1 MHPIPFDVYSKKIRD
16 VSTIKQS
23 GRVVQIVG
31 LIVESIGPAVSIG
44 DLCRIESPETG
55 ERIPA
60 EVVGFRDSRI
70 LLMPFGSISG
80 ITPGSIVISTG
91 EKLRIPVGNQL
102 IGRVI
107 GGLGEAL
114 DGKGPVLCPEMRSI
128 EGKSIPAMQRKRIK
142 EPIRTG
148 IKAIDMMAAVGQGQ
162 RMGIFAGSGVGK
174 SVMMGM
180 IARGSTADI
189 NVIALVGERGREVRE
204 FIEKDL
210 GEEGLKRSI
219 VLAVTSDQPALIR
232 IKGAFAA
239 TAIAEYFRD
248 QGKNVMLL
256 MDSITRIAIAQREI
270 GLAVGEPPATKGYTP
285 SVFAMLPKLL
295 ERAGASEKGSITGL
309 YTVLV
314 EGDDFNEPISDAVRS
329 IIDGHVALSRR
340 LASMNQY
347 PAVDVLDSVS
357 RLMIDICD
365 EEHIKLAGDVRKIYA
380 TYRESEDLINIG
392 AYNKGSSQKIDYA
405 ISKIDQL
412 NEFFSQPIKEITH
425 FEETLHNLKKILEEV
440 PESETGQIQQ
450 KKAVQQN
457 QRAPLPSQVNR
468 LNEKVS
474 VSSGSHPAA

>member
-1 MHPIPFDVYSKKIRD
+1 MHPVPFDVYSKKIQD

-55 ERIPA
+55 EKIPA

-70 LLMPFGSISG
+70 LLMPFGSVVG
-80 ITPGSIVISTG
+80 ITPCLFVISTG
-91 EKLRIPVGNQL
+91 EKLRVPVGNQL
-102 IGRVI
+102 VGRVI
-107 GGLGEAL
+107 GGLGEPL
-114 DGKGPVLCPEMRSI
+114 DGKGPILCPETRSI
-128 EGKSIPAMQRKRIK
+128 EGDSIPAMKRKRIVD
-142 EPIRTG
+142 PIRTG
-148 IKAIDMMAAVGQGQ
+148 IKAIDTMAAVGRGQ

-248 QGKNVMLL
+248 QGKDVMLL
-256 MDSITRIAIAQREI
+256 MDSVTRIAIAQREI
-270 GLAVGEPPATKGYTP
+270 GLAVGEPPATKGFTP

-295 ERAGASEKGSITGL
+295 ERAGASERGSITGL

-314 EGDDFNEPISDAVRS
+314 EGDDFNEPVSDAVRS

-347 PAVDVLDSVS
+347 PAVDILDSVS

-365 EEHIKLAGDVRKIYA
+365 EDHVDLAGRVREIYA

-392 AYNKGSSQKIDYA
+392 AYNKGSSKKIDYA
-405 ISKIDQL
+405 ISKIDPL
-412 NEFFSQPIKEITH
+412 NEFFRQRIKEVSH
-425 FEETLHNLKKILEEV
+425 FEESLHDLKNILADGND
-440 PESETGQIQQ
+440 SEREQGKQSQNT
-450 KKAVQQN
+450 QQN
-457 QRAPLPSQVNR
+457 QQPPVVNQVNIP
-468 LNEKVS
+468 NEKVS
-474 VSSGSHPAA
+474 VSA